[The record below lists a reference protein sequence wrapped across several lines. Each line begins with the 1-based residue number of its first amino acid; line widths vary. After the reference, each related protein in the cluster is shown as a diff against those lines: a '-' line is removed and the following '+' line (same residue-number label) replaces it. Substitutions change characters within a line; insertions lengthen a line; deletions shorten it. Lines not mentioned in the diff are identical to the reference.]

1 MTLENLNGIKL
12 EPIEKIEIL
21 DLLHLQS
28 IGFAG
33 KTVSAY
39 WEKYGSRHVANKFLR
54 LYDVFQMARESVKS
68 EPGVNVNKEVSIKVH
83 KFIKGNC

>member
-1 MTLENLNGIKL
+1 MTLENLKGLKL

-39 WEKYGSRHVANKFLR
+39 WEKYGSRHVASKFLR
-54 LYDVFQMARESVKS
+54 LYDVFQMARNSVKNDLS
-68 EPGVNVNKEVSIKVH
+68 TNVNKKESIKVYEY
-83 KFIKGNC
+83 IKNRC